1 MPAPWATNL
10 GILGGELVKTS
21 HTSPGREPGD
31 FSHTSP
37 GREPGDFGNEGHPAC
52 HAARAQ
58 MQLEARFFRRL
69 KRCLTMGGA

>member
-10 GILGGELVKTS
+10 GILGGELVKT
-21 HTSPGREPGD
+21 
-31 FSHTSP
+31 SHTSP